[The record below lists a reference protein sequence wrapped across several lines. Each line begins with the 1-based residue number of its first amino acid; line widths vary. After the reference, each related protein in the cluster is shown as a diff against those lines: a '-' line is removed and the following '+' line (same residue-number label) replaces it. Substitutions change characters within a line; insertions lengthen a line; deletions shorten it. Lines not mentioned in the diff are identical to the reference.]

1 MTLVIGTDEA
11 GYGPNLGPLVVAA
24 TAWKTAA
31 GPDEAEACLAGVVET
46 LPTVRGRPSGPLWA
60 DSKQVYRGAGGFAAI
75 ERAACA
81 GVAIVAGRMPRSWR
95 ELADSLGSIDPVTDP
110 ITDPVAGPTGSP
122 RDASAGDPAA
132 TARGQW
138 VGLAGLSLPLE
149 AAADECADLAATIG
163 PYLLRHSISLE
174 RIVCRCLYPREFNTL
189 LAAGLNKSDILSAA
203 TLELAAGLRGLSP
216 DEPAVVW
223 CDRHGG
229 RKRYGG
235 LVSRHFDAPLVQP
248 LEEAQDRSAYL
259 VPDARAVAAT
269 RVEFCVGGEA
279 RVPVA
284 LASITAKYVR
294 EVVMHAFNGHWCG
307 LLPTLAP
314 TAGYPVDAA
323 RWRREAAD
331 LIGRAGIPDDDL
343 WRRA

>member
-24 TAWKTAA
+24 TAWRVDAA
-31 GPDEAEACLAGVVET
+31 PEEAGDRLAGVGEA
-46 LPTVRGRPSGPLWA
+46 LPTAGGGRPSGPLWA
-60 DSKQVYRGAGGFAAI
+60 DSKQVYRGRGGFAAV

-81 GVAIVAGRMPRSWR
+81 GVAVVAGRVPRSWP
-95 ELADSLGSIDPVTDP
+95 ELADSLGPIDPA
-110 ITDPVAGPTGSP
+110 I
-122 RDASAGDPAA
+122 DPAGA
-132 TARGQW
+132 PLDAPAGRPADAARVQW
-138 VGLAGLSLPLE
+138 ERLPGLALPLE
-149 AAADECADLAATIG
+149 AAADESADLAATIG
-163 PYLLRHSISLE
+163 PLLGRHSVSLA
-174 RIVCRCLYPREFNTL
+174 RIACRCLYPREFNAL
-189 LAAGLNKSDILSAA
+189 LAAGHNKSDILSAA
-203 TLELAAGLRGLSP
+203 TLELAAVLRGLGP

-235 LVSRHFDAPLVQP
+235 LVARHFHAPLVQP
-248 LEEAQDRSAYL
+248 LEEAPDRSAYL
-259 VPDARAVAAT
+259 VPAARAEAAT
-269 RVEFCVGGEA
+269 RIEFCVGGEA

-294 EVVMHAFNGHWCG
+294 EVVMHVFNEHWCG
-307 LLPTLAP
+307 LLPGLAP

-331 LIGRAGIPDDDL
+331 LIGRAGIPDDDF